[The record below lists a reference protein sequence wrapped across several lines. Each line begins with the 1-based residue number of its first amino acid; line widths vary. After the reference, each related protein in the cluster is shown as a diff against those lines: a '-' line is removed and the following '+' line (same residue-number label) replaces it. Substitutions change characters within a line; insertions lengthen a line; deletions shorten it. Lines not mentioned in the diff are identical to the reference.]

1 MCKRNPFVFALAALV
16 LMGLA
21 SCLKTV
27 TNNNTSNPSS
37 IAFVNV
43 VPNGPS
49 FGVFVDGSSTADSVG
64 NNHTFPY
71 ASYDSNADGSL
82 KYFQYFAGI
91 HSVSFNDSAENIL
104 VSGETQFSK
113 NTKYTIFLYDTLT
126 AQGLNAV
133 QLQDTWDSIPYGH
146 CLFRF
151 LNFSPNAPIFNVYM
165 PSVNDSVPILTGQ
178 AYVGTNTYSTATL
191 SQYLSLVPGTYTFAF
206 TTTNSSGAQQIVD
219 TVRETL
225 LSGKGY
231 TLIATGLYD
240 STHVQLL
247 TKALIKMN

>member
-1 MCKRNPFVFALAALV
+1 MCKRKPFVFVLGALV

-27 TNNNTSNPSS
+27 TNNNTNNPAS
-37 IAFVNV
+37 ITFVNL

-49 FGVFVDGSSTADSVG
+49 FGVFLDGDSMW

-82 KYFQYFAGI
+82 KYFSTYAGI
-91 HSVSFNDSAENIL
+91 HSVSFNDSAEDIL
-104 VSGETQFSK
+104 VSGQTQFSK
-113 NTKYTIFLYDTLT
+113 NTKYTIYLYDTLT
-126 AQGLNAV
+126 ANGLNAV
-133 QLQDTWDSIPYGH
+133 QLQDSYDSIPYGY

-151 LNFSPNAPIFNVYM
+151 LNFSPNAPIFNIWLPLTV
-165 PSVNDSVPILTGQ
+165 DTLPILTNQ

-191 SQYLSLVPGTYTFAF
+191 SQYVTLVPGTYTFTF
-206 TTTNSSGAQQIVD
+206 TTANSSGSQTAVD

-225 LSGKGY
+225 ISGKAY
-231 TLIATGLYD
+231 TLFATGLYD
-240 STHVQLL
+240 TLGIVPL
-247 TKALIKMN
+247 KKGLIKMN